1 MNRLKMNLEN
11 QYILRMSIQHD
22 NENLTKIVISLLRE
36 LFPKKTNLAKV
47 TLDKLTEVLIL
58 INNRPRKGLGFKIQF
73 DMFKHEIRKL
83 I

>member
-1 MNRLKMNLEN
+1 MNRLKMNLEK
-11 QYILRMSIQHD
+11 QCILRMSMQHD

-36 LFPKKTNLAKV
+36 LFPKKTDLAKV

>member
-1 MNRLKMNLEN
+1 
-11 QYILRMSIQHD
+11 MSMQHD

-36 LFPKKTNLAKV
+36 LFPKKTDLAKV

-73 DMFKHEIRKL
+73 DMFKHKIRKL

>member
-1 MNRLKMNLEN
+1 M
-11 QYILRMSIQHD
+11 QHD

-36 LFPKKTNLAKV
+36 LFPKKTDLAKV

-58 INNRPRKGLGFKIQF
+58 INNRHRKGLGFKIQF